1 MICEKS
7 INTGLICITAQGC
20 LRHNA
25 IILFL
30 TMLAK
35 HMKHKLIILFVLC
48 TFFAISLM
56 TNSMGPIFPALIDS
70 YGIGL
75 TLAGLFP
82 FAFFIAYGVTSIP
95 AGILVDKFGE
105 KTTIILAFTL
115 AFIGAVTFVCLPSFS
130 VAMFSLFCIGTGMS
144 LLQVAVN
151 PLLRQAAG
159 PEHFAFFS
167 VLAQLAFGAAA
178 TIAPM
183 VYQQF
188 VALESTRHSSVNI
201 ENNAPIAE
209 HFAAT
214 PAKPNALGALLQM
227 IIPDNMSWLAMYCL
241 FALVALVMLILAS
254 LLKMPKVTKTASESS
269 GALDTHLKL
278 FKDKTVLKFFFAIAA
293 YVALEQG
300 LANSISVFLAHY
312 HGLDPLTVGAN
323 VVSDFWFYM
332 TLGCLFG
339 LLLLKLMDSQTLLFS
354 FSLSSLVCFLVA
366 IWGPS
371 QLAQMCF
378 PLVGFFISIMWSV
391 IFSLALN
398 SRLQDHGSFAG
409 ILCTGIIGGAFI
421 SPIIGMVSEATGE
434 LRLGML
440 VLLLPLGYIAY
451 VAISARPLVKNI
463 TFFSAKRTTTPTNP
477 QHNNVNDT
485 RGNNVL

>member
-1 MICEKS
+1 
-7 INTGLICITAQGC
+7 
-20 LRHNA
+20 
-25 IILFL
+25 
-30 TMLAK
+30 
-35 HMKHKLIILFVLC
+35 MKHKLIILFVLC

-95 AGILVDKFGE
+95 AGMLVDKYGE
-105 KTTIILAFTL
+105 KITIILAFML

-188 VALESTRHSSVNI
+188 VALESVDNTTL
-201 ENNAPIAE
+201 
-209 HFAAT
+209 F
-214 PAKPNALGALLQM
+214 QQF
-227 IIPDNMSWLAMYCL
+227 IPDNMSWLAMYCL
-241 FALVALVMLILAS
+241 FALVALVMIILAS

-269 GALDTHLKL
+269 GALETHLTL

-312 HGLDPLTVGAN
+312 HGLDTLTVGAN

-332 TLGCLFG
+332 TLGCLLG
-339 LLLLKLMDSQTLLFS
+339 LLLLKLIDSQILLFS

-371 QLAQMCF
+371 QLALMCF

-463 TFFSAKRTTTPTNP
+463 TFFSAKKNATSTHT